1 MIPKQIGSDVKAEI
15 KKLQLPWVIVSK
27 RDHYFL
33 KVKGQQQ
40 ICIGKNS
47 SRRNLFLDKM
57 SARKIKKINEETN
70 ER

>member
-1 MIPKQIGSDVKAEI
+1 MIPKQISSYVKAEI
-15 KKLQLPWVIVSK
+15 KKLQLPWVIISK

-47 SRRNLFLDKM
+47 SRKDLFLDKI
-57 SARKIKKINEETN
+57 SARKIKKINEETS

>member
-1 MIPKQIGSDVKAEI
+1 MIPKQIGSNVKAEI

-33 KVKGQQQ
+33 KVKGQPQ

-47 SRRNLFLDKM
+47 SRQNLFLDKL
-57 SARKIKKINEETN
+57 SERKIKKINEEKD